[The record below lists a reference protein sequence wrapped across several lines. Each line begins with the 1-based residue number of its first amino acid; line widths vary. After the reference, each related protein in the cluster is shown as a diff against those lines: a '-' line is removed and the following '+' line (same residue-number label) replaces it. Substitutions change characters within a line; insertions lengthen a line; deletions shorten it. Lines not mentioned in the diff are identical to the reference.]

1 MYGFIAYGLMLATIV
16 VVATLLKRAERIES
30 TRFDSHF
37 EKIGKSFYA
46 DSDQQSIHE
55 PIVFFISS
63 VSTIAFFTTATLF
76 LLKKGEVFIKSAEL
90 MKIYAF
96 HYLKIFPHTLTPK
109 EIFNVYHMK
118 VVTVTSVE
126 KFILSFVEEI
136 VYGIII
142 LLMTLIIVYVLSI
155 SFGRVAITLGKQKV
169 NDGMALAIFIWM
181 FTTLGIV
188 MVISFFL

>member
-16 VVATLLKRAERIES
+16 VVTILLKRAERIKS
-30 TRFDSHF
+30 TRFDKHF
-37 EKIGKSFYA
+37 EKFSKSFYD
-46 DSDQQSIHE
+46 DSDEQSIHE

-63 VSTIAFFTTATLF
+63 VSTIAFFTTVTLF
-76 LLKKGEVFIKSAEL
+76 LIKKGGVFIKYVEL

-96 HYLKIFPHTLTPK
+96 HYLKIFLSTLTPK
-109 EIFNVYHMK
+109 EIFNVYHVK

-136 VYGIII
+136 VYVIII
-142 LLMTLIIVYVLSI
+142 SLMTSIVVYVLSI

-169 NDGMALAIFIWM
+169 NDGISLAIFIWM

>member
-1 MYGFIAYGLMLATIV
+1 MYGFIAYLLMLATIV
-16 VVATLLKRAERIES
+16 IVAKLLKRSERIKS

-37 EKIGKSFYA
+37 EKIGKSFYD
-46 DSDQQSIHE
+46 DSDETSIHE

-76 LLKKGEVFIKSAEL
+76 LLKKGGIFIKNAEL
-90 MKIYAF
+90 MKVYAF
-96 HYLKIFPHTLTPK
+96 HYLKIFPRIFTPK
-109 EIFNVYHMK
+109 EIFNVHHMK

-126 KFILSFVEEI
+126 RFTLSFVEEI
-136 VYGIII
+136 AYVIII
-142 LLMTLIIVYVLSI
+142 LLMTLTIVYMLSI
-155 SFGRVAITLGKQKV
+155 SFGRVAITLGKQKA